1 MSNPDDTGNLP
12 APITA
17 AMAGIPAALVP
28 ASVKALDRLI
38 GAAVDIPVAWLEYQK
53 AKIVSRTEAFR
64 TIDGA
69 ITKSAAAKVEA
80 DQQLADRA
88 LGSLVRK
95 SYRQLGNKEAVGL
108 AMLDDMRDNSAD
120 IPDPASHGPSKEP
133 PMIDDDWLN
142 VFERYAEDA
151 SSERMQKLWGRVLA
165 GEIRTPG
172 KYGMR
177 TLRFLSEFSQADAL
191 SFSAFCQ
198 NSFGDMAPKSLTMP
212 DTIKDIRDFLY
223 MESSGLIQGASG
235 MGLSATKTFDESG
248 HGYIREKSLLI
259 VFKGT
264 PNLTIS
270 YGVITLTPL
279 GQELVT
285 LLPGRDARAA
295 ARAVA
300 TALRQPEIKSC
311 YLAVVNGEGA
321 ALNMEV
327 LWQEEGATVFQDA
340 DESTGAKV

>member
-108 AMLDDMRDNSAD
+108 AMLDDMRQF
-120 IPDPASHGPSKEP
+120 G
-133 PMIDDDWLN
+133 
-142 VFERYAEDA
+142 RYT
-151 SSERMQKLWGRVLA
+151 R
-165 GEIRTPG
+165 
-172 KYGMR
+172 
-177 TLRFLSEFSQADAL
+177 
-191 SFSAFCQ
+191 
-198 NSFGDMAPKSLTMP
+198 
-212 DTIKDIRDFLY
+212 
-223 MESSGLIQGASG
+223 
-235 MGLSATKTFDESG
+235 
-248 HGYIREKSLLI
+248 
-259 VFKGT
+259 
-264 PNLTIS
+264 
-270 YGVITLTPL
+270 
-279 GQELVT
+279 
-285 LLPGRDARAA
+285 
-295 ARAVA
+295 
-300 TALRQPEIKSC
+300 SC
-311 YLAVVNGEGA
+311 VPWA
-321 ALNMEV
+321 
-327 LWQEEGATVFQDA
+327 
-340 DESTGAKV
+340 